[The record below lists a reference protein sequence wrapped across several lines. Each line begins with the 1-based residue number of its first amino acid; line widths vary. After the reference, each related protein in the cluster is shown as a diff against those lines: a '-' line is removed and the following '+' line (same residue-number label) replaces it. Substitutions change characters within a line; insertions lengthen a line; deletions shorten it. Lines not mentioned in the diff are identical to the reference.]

1 MGAVDYIK
9 VAAMECSCWASFAQG
24 FFRISLDFLRA
35 SSGFCQLSGL
45 LSVSL
50 FSRASLGVNEG
61 LIEVR

>member
-1 MGAVDYIK
+1 MLLTTSRSRLWNAHVF
-9 VAAMECSCWASFAQG
+9 ASFAEG